1 MPITTPNINSMAL
14 GIQKVQNITYHI
26 VPFKTYIHTGEGGER
41 ARKRE
46 RREEKEILWD
56 KVNLKY

>member
-1 MPITTPNINSMAL
+1 MAL